1 MIKAPYNFV
10 PLSDK
15 VVFPEWAGRISHD
28 VPFSDGLSGSITVR
42 LTARTP
48 IFVRNGHSRDEAEN
62 NAPAYRSFSVLPDG
76 SYFLPG
82 TTVKGAVRSVLE
94 IMSFGKIRLDKSAR
108 FAQRE
113 WDNKSLY
120 TLKKEQ
126 ADLHCGW
133 LQQIGNGYEIIDCG
147 QPYRIAQTSIDDYLG
162 VPLFRDKFSQKYG
175 INLNK
180 EYRLGNDTYDP
191 KEAVFKYKLV
201 EQVVP
206 IERLRNLTF
215 ENYEG
220 KHVSVSP
227 IGNITGTIVLTGQP
241 DKWVWPRNSK
251 GGKFYEFVF
260 RQPNNE
266 NKRYSLTENEF
277 NQYKFIYAD
286 SPDWKYAKEKLM
298 PVSGIPVF
306 FRLEN
311 NKIKDWGL
319 AFLYKLPYAK
329 TPYQTLPEGHKSDN
343 PDMADCIFGYTDK
356 VSSLRGRVQFT
367 PFRSDNAQVERSCT
381 LALCGPKASYYP
393 IYIEQQGRGKNGVV
407 IGKYRTYNDG
417 GIKGWKRYVVRK
429 NVWGAR
435 IGQEKI
441 DTEIHPLKAGTIFE
455 GKIMFHNLKPEELGA
470 LFSALTF
477 HGNAANCFHQLGM
490 ARPYGYGKVQMEIV
504 ASDIKSVGAS
514 DQEVLPYLESYMD
527 VFEAYMQKKL
537 KSTWSKEITI
547 KELLILAGKEVKD
560 TDNTS
565 FDYMKLK
572 MNDKNEFLAAK
583 RAKEY
588 LRYYSEIIGDNF
600 SVKSLINWQPQE
612 KRVIESDLQRSQ
624 KAVDIAAQSVQEA
637 EDALEIAK
645 IQAVERL
652 KKEREA
658 KLKAG
663 LTVLDGV
670 EKIGTFKNKVF
681 DWLKIAKLDKV
692 PEEQRKFLIEALIR
706 LSKKPRDKKSKNLW
720 TNRTSSLW
728 TDIERVTSTE
738 FADKVFNEINSKV

>member
-514 DQEVLPYLESYMD
+514 DKEVLPYLESYMD